1 MKEILDA
8 CCGSKMFYFNKNNKN
23 VLFMDKR
30 ELHTTLCDGR
40 KLDIEPD
47 LIADFT
53 KIPFENESFNLVVFD
68 PPHLEKVGDKS
79 WLAIKYG
86 KLTGDWR
93 SELKKGFDE
102 CYRVLKSGGTLLFKW
117 NETDTKV
124 SEMIK
129 LFEKEPLLYN
139 KKDKTHWIVYYKEL
153 KQDDGF
159 NRTMEKRRTASRRIL
174 LLHNNIFSD
183 CSYSKFYQR
192 CSKFPRFQRNCC
204 RSPRTSAKL

>member
-53 KIPFENESFNLVVFD
+53 KMPFENESFNLVVFD

-86 KLTGDWR
+86 KLTGDFR

-102 CYRVLKSGGTLLFKW
+102 CYRVLKCGGTLLFKW

-129 LFEKEPLLYN
+129 LFEKEPVLYN
-139 KKDKTHWIVYYKEL
+139 KRDKTHWIVYYKEL
-153 KQDDGF
+153 KQD
-159 NRTMEKRRTASRRIL
+159 ERIERK
-174 LLHNNIFSD
+174 NN
-183 CSYSKFYQR
+183 K
-192 CSKFPRFQRNCC
+192 
-204 RSPRTSAKL
+204 